1 MDIHQFYASFD
12 CLQAYIYIH
21 LIKMKTT
28 ASVHEIGQHVQHTA
42 DIEYYSNTLEDKH
55 NEMPKLCQQVK
66 NKLDELNVLVTVFQS
81 VDGLKAV
88 SKHVTSAIMILKAV
102 PTIPELR
109 SDTLLEKRNIPS
121 NKNSEIQSRFF
132 STKRNKVIKSL
143 QLKS

>member
-1 MDIHQFYASFD
+1 
-12 CLQAYIYIH
+12 
-21 LIKMKTT
+21 MKTT

-42 DIEYYSNTLEDKH
+42 NIEYYSNTLEDKH

-66 NKLDELNVLVTVFQS
+66 NKLECASHSFS
-81 VDGLKAV
+81 ECWWIKSV

-121 NKNSEIQSRFF
+121 NKTSEIQSRFF